1 MNRASFGALMSNGGQ
16 KMKYGKK
23 KTSKPVKKKVMKKK
37 AKPKKKGYKM
47 PETKD
52 VEVHVSGVSMT
63 GAVKDDNKR
72 SASTDQKK
80 SGEKKA

>member
-1 MNRASFGALMSNGGQ
+1 
-16 KMKYGKK
+16 
-23 KTSKPVKKKVMKKK
+23 
-37 AKPKKKGYKM
+37 M
-47 PETKD
+47 PEQKNSEV